1 MFESPAFAALR
12 HREYRSLLAASF
24 LFVIA
29 LQVQEVALAYE
40 LYTLTHRPVVLG
52 LIGLA
57 EALPFIALALFGGH
71 IADRGDRR
79 VIALA
84 SVSFVVLGSGLLL
97 WATLPAQRAWL
108 GQDGLLYVS
117 YGVIAALGLARG
129 FFSPAVTSMR
139 PMLVPRELY
148 PNAAAWS
155 SANWQAAAILGP
167 VTAGFLY
174 AATGLTGTLI
184 VVVVALLGAMLLF
197 STIRRLPPR
206 ARGGNDGTLW
216 DSLREGIEY
225 VWRTR
230 IILYS
235 ISLDMFSVLF
245 GGVVAIL
252 PVYAADV
259 LKVGPQGLGV
269 LRAASSF
276 GAMLTVLVC
285 TRHPPT
291 HHAWRNLLIAVTGF
305 GVGTLVFG
313 VSNVFWLSVV
323 ALFAIG
329 AFDSI
334 SVVVRNTIMQSM
346 VPDHLRGRVLSVN
359 SIFVTTSNELGAF
372 ESGTAAQL
380 LGTVPS
386 VVAGGVL
393 TLLTVFYVWRR
404 SRDLFDVRVT

>member
-12 HREYRSLLAASF
+12 YGEYRCLLGAAF
-24 LFVIA
+24 LFTIA
-29 LQVQEVALAYE
+29 MQVQEVALAYE
-40 LYTLTHRPVVLG
+40 LYLLTHKPLVLG

-57 EALPFIALALFGGH
+57 EAMPFIALALFGGH

-79 VIALA
+79 RIALL
-84 SVSFVVLGSGLLL
+84 SVAFVALGSGVLL
-97 WATLPAQRAWL
+97 WATLPAQRSWL
-108 GQDGLLYVS
+108 GQDGLLSVS
-117 YGVIAALGLARG
+117 YGVIAALGFARG
-129 FFSPAVTSMR
+129 FFSPAAVSLRAMV
-139 PMLVPRELY
+139 VPRELY

-155 SANWQAAAILGP
+155 SANWQAGAILGP
-167 VTAGFLY
+167 VVSGFLY
-174 AATGLTGTLI
+174 AAVGLTGTL
-184 VVVVALLGAMLLF
+184 VVVVVSLCGAMLLF
-197 STIRRLPPR
+197 STIRPR
-206 ARGGNDGTLW
+206 PAPQRADRGGTLW
-216 DSLREGIEY
+216 ESLGEGIRY

-259 LKVGPQGLGV
+259 LKVGSEGLGI
-269 LRAASSF
+269 LRAASSV

-291 HHAWRNLLIAVTGF
+291 RHAWRNLLIAVTGF
-305 GVGTLVFG
+305 GIGTLVFG
-313 VSNVFWLSVV
+313 ASKLFWLSAA
-323 ALFAIG
+323 ALFAVG

-334 SVVVRNTIMQSM
+334 SVVIRNTIMQSM
-346 VPDHLRGRVLSVN
+346 VPDHLRGRVMSVN
-359 SIFVTTSNELGAF
+359 GIFITTSNELGAF

-386 VVAGGVL
+386 VIVGGVL
-393 TLLTVFYVWRR
+393 TLLTVLYVWRR
-404 SRDLFDVRVT
+404 SEDLFEVRVS